1 MSRQTSAEVCSAA
14 SNVKLRQLLAGASGA
29 ALSLALAGTAFAQAP
44 VAANA
49 NAAALPTCAPGQT
62 DTTSC
67 KPASGTEL
75 QTVVVT
81 GSRIARKDY
90 TADSPIVTLGQQ
102 QLQQSG
108 EVQIQNI
115 LNRLPQFVPDQN
127 LMGANA
133 GDVQNTPTHSIG
145 ITTASLRGLGANR
158 NLVLIDG
165 QRAAPVNGALEVD
178 LSTIPTAMIDHIE
191 TITGGASAVYGADA
205 IGGVVNFIMKKNFQG
220 MDLDAQGGVSQR
232 GDGRNFQAS
241 VVLGTNFADGKGN
254 VTMAIER
261 SQQDAY
267 LQKDHS
273 FYTKAWN
280 DPTIASN
287 GFFSTGTYW
296 SGSGL
301 SIAGV
306 PTAQGLAAI
315 QSVFPGSTG
324 ITTTAGF
331 GLDNPAGLY
340 VGVSGQGSTS
350 PITGA
355 VPTVNGTTTAYQ
367 TVVNGGQTLTNIK
380 QNQSVGYIESP
391 FDRWSFTTNG
401 HYDINDWITAKFTTN
416 FSQTHNT
423 QLLTAPASFITG
435 WTVNV
440 PYNPVTDDP
449 ASAGYIAPGNGAQHP
464 VPAGLAKLLNARQV
478 NIAAPGQPAN
488 IVSAAN
494 TPWTLSWLP
503 SLNGPLPP
511 RGATADNTVYQIRA
525 GFEGKIPQ
533 INWSWD
539 LEGSHSASQE
549 YDVSTGDYSLQ
560 RFQALITSPNYGS
573 GLFHGNFS
581 QPNGSGG
588 STLSPNFGFGMAN
601 GQTCTSG
608 FYGILFQK
616 SPLSNDCYQAMNA
629 NVQSM
634 NITKQDN
641 VEFDT
646 SGDIFKLPAGMLKGS
661 IGADYRRVTQ
671 LFTSD
676 NLQSTYSFLDQVV
689 GVYPTAP
696 YNVSQD
702 SKEGYGELEIPVLA
716 DLPFVKSLTLNPGVR
731 YSSYNTSAGGWTW
744 KILADYQVN
753 DWVRFRGGYNLAIR
767 SPNLGE
773 LFLNPSEVFGGF
785 STYGDPCSLLTTAP
799 WGAGGARPTAA
810 TGNPPVTT
818 TANVVNTRGLAGATS
833 TYNICQALMN
843 QANPGGAGVIAA
855 KDAFYNTQGTAQPA
869 PGPAVFNWTMQSG
882 NPNLTPETAR
892 TYTAGLVLKS
902 PFQNPLVSR
911 MQVSFDYYRIH
922 ISDAIE
928 FASIDYTYQQCFG
941 GAFDGNTNAGVQ
953 AALAS
958 PYCQS
963 VSRSPQTGA
972 LALVG
977 TPYSNLSTIDT
988 SGLDVQFDYSATLS
1002 DAFKSIPGRVNVNFV
1017 GNFLGNFDTIA
1028 GPGQPTI
1035 KWYGSQGPTGLA
1047 GIQAGGAYPY
1057 RLNTTFGYSVGPA
1070 NINLNWRFFPKTNA
1084 PGQATSGA
1092 SNTTYAVN
1100 SYSVFDLTGF
1110 FTLPHGLQLRAGIQN
1125 ILDTDPAIT
1134 GQTRAVSVNGVLQ
1147 SIASTGQGST
1157 SPQFYDPLGRR
1168 FFVGLKARF

>member
-1 MSRQTSAEVCSAA
+1 MSRPIHAEACLS
-14 SNVKLRQLLAGASGA
+14 SNAQRRRLLAGASGA
-29 ALSLALAGTAFAQAP
+29 ALSLALMAPAAFAQAP

-49 NAAALPTCAPGQT
+49 NAAALPACAPGQT
-62 DTTSC
+62 DTSQC

-90 TADSPIVTLGQQ
+90 TADSPIVTLSAQ

-108 EVQIQNI
+108 EVQIQNV

-220 MDLDAQGGVSQR
+220 LDLDAQGGVSQR

-241 VVLGTNFADGKGN
+241 VVMGTNFADGKGN

-267 LQKDHS
+267 LQKDHP
-273 FYTKAWN
+273 FYTKGWN
-280 DPTIASN
+280 DPTVGGN
-287 GFFSTGTYW
+287 GFFNTGTSW
-296 SGSGL
+296 AGSGL
-301 SIAGV
+301 STFGV
-306 PTAQGLAAI
+306 PTPAGLAAI
-315 QSVFPGSTG
+315 QAVFPGSTTIG
-324 ITTTAGF
+324 TSSTF
-331 GLDNPAGLY
+331 YLDNPAGLY
-340 VGVSGQGSTS
+340 VGIAPAFGGASA
-350 PITGA
+350 ITGPA
-355 VPTVNGTTTAYQ
+355 PAVNGTTTAYQ
-367 TVVNGGQTLTNIK
+367 TVVSGGQLVTNIK
-380 QNQSVGYIESP
+380 QNQTVGYIESP

-423 QLLTAPASFITG
+423 QLLTVPATFSTG

-440 PYNPVTDDP
+440 PYNAATDDP
-449 ASAGYIAPGNGAQHP
+449 ASNCFINQNAVAKNTCINPSSITAANPAGSPYKIGHP
-464 VPAGLAKLLNARQV
+464 VPAGLATLLNARTGGTT
-478 NIAAPGQPAN
+478 A
-488 IVSAAN
+488 
-494 TPWTLSWLP
+494 PWTLSWYP
-503 SLNGPLPP
+503 SLNGPLPQ

-525 GFEGKIPQ
+525 GFEGKIPT

-560 RFQALITSPNYGS
+560 RFQALITSPGYALNS
-573 GLFHGNFS
+573 LFQGNFT

-588 STLSPNFGFGMAN
+588 TINSPNAGFGMAN

-608 FYGILFQK
+608 FYGVLFQK
-616 SPLSNDCYQAMNA
+616 APLSNDCYQAMNA

-646 SGDIFKLPAGMLKGS
+646 SGDVIKLPAGMLKAS
-661 IGADYRRVTQ
+661 IGADYRRVSQ

-716 DLPFVKSLTLNPGVR
+716 DLPFIKSLTLNPGVR

-773 LFLNPSEVFGGF
+773 LFLNPSEVFAGF

-799 WGAGGARPTAA
+799 WGAGGATPHGSPS
-810 TGNPPVTT
+810 GNPPVST
-818 TANVVNTRGLAGATS
+818 TADVVNTGGLAGATS
-833 TYNICQALMN
+833 TYNICQALM
-843 QANPGGAGVIAA
+843 QKANPGGAGTASA
-855 KDAFYNTQGTAQPA
+855 TDAFYNTQRHRPAASGTGDSST
-869 PGPAVFNWTMQSG
+869 GPAVGQPEPDSG
-882 NPNLTPETAR
+882 NRPYLHGRHGPEVAVPEPAGQPH
-892 TYTAGLVLKS
+892 AGLVRLL
-902 PFQNPLVSR
+902 PDPHQRRDRVRLDRLHLPAVLR
-911 MQVSFDYYRIH
+911 W
-922 ISDAIE
+922 
-928 FASIDYTYQQCFG
+928 
-941 GAFDGNTNAGVQ
+941 
-953 AALAS
+953 
-958 PYCQS
+958 S
-963 VSRSPQTGA
+963 VRRQYLGRPRRRPG
-972 LALVG
+972 LALLSVG
-977 TPYSNLSTIDT
+977 
-988 SGLDVQFDYSATLS
+988 
-1002 DAFKSIPGRVNVNFV
+1002 GRVHA
-1017 GNFLGNFDTIA
+1017 LDRRLWLRWA
-1028 GPGQPTI
+1028 RPTRTCRP
-1035 KWYGSQGPTGLA
+1035 ST
-1047 GIQAGGAYPY
+1047 
-1057 RLNTTFGYSVGPA
+1057 PA
-1070 NINLNWRFFPKTNA
+1070 VW
-1084 PGQATSGA
+1084 TS
-1092 SNTTYAVN
+1092 S
-1100 SYSVFDLTGF
+1100 
-1110 FTLPHGLQLRAGIQN
+1110 
-1125 ILDTDPAIT
+1125 
-1134 GQTRAVSVNGVLQ
+1134 
-1147 SIASTGQGST
+1147 STG
-1157 SPQFYDPLGRR
+1157 RR
-1168 FFVGLKARF
+1168 PCPTPSSRFRAA